1 MSADPAPDLAPDA
14 DPAATLPVPAGP
26 AAGVSGRRPRRD
38 FQTGPVTAW
47 LRRAAIGVIVAGWV
61 GLLVSYRGLPE
72 AVPTHFSMSGTTDG
86 WGPKSLLLLLAG
98 VFSVVVVAMVWLSR
112 APQVFSYPFEV
123 TPDNAQAVYREGER
137 MLVWVT
143 LSVATPFP
151 LFVLSSTSAL
161 NMGVPVMLCLVAMLA
176 ATGAGVSRLIVAAR

>member
-1 MSADPAPDLAPDA
+1 M
-14 DPAATLPVPAGP
+14 ATQSVPTAP
-26 AAGVSGRRPRRD
+26 AAGVSGRRPARE
-38 FQTGPVTAW
+38 FQTGPVTVW
-47 LRRAAIGVIVAGWV
+47 LRRAAIAVTVVGWV
-61 GLLVSYRGLPE
+61 GLLASYRGLPE
-72 AVPTHFSMSGTTDG
+72 VVPVHFNMSGTTDG
-86 WGPKSLLLLLAG
+86 WGPKSVLLVLGG
-98 VFSVVVVAMVWLSR
+98 VFSMVVVAMVWLSR

-123 TPDNAQAVYREGER
+123 TPDNAQTVYREGER

-176 ATGAGVSRLIVAAR
+176 ATGVGVSRLIVAAR